1 LRRKQGETIMKID
14 PLPPEKQAAHDANYN
29 LRARWP
35 EHGKFMADWTAMGEA
50 AARAPGWTLD
60 IAYGPG
66 PSQNLDLLAPAKRTA
81 RRAPLFAFI
90 HGGYWKALDKRDVRF
105 LGASFAARGIAFASL
120 NYALAPLVSIE
131 AIVRQIRAALDFLW
145 REAPRFG
152 VDPGRI
158 FVGGHS
164 AGGHLC
170 SIVCA
175 ENQPLAF
182 ALAGAFSVS
191 GVYDLEP
198 LAQSLHQTELKL
210 DRRQVET
217 YSPLRQRPRPGTRI
231 WATVGGDETPA
242 FLAQQ
247 AAFAKS
253 WSGHGARVTVVP
265 APGLHHFDILAKVAD
280 FDHPIGKAALKM
292 IES

>member
-1 LRRKQGETIMKID
+1 MKID
-14 PLPPEKQAAHDANYN
+14 PLPPELQAAHDAEYN

-35 EHGKFMADWTAMGEA
+35 DYAQFMAEWLAKGEA
-50 AARAPGWTLD
+50 AARQPGWTLD
-60 IAYGPG
+60 IPYGPG
-66 PSQNLDLLAPAKRTA
+66 PSQTLDLLTPAARKG
-81 RRAPLFAFI
+81 RRAPLFVFI
-90 HGGYWKALDKRDVRF
+90 HGGYWKARDKRDVRF
-105 LGASFAARGIAFASL
+105 LGAAFAARGIAFAAL
-120 NYALAPLVSIE
+120 DYALAPFVTIE
-131 AIVRQIRAALDFLW
+131 TIVRQTRAALDFLW

-152 VDPGRI
+152 VEPARI
-158 FVGGHS
+158 FAGGHS

-175 ENQPLAF
+175 ANQPLAF
-182 ALAGAFSVS
+182 ALAGSFAVS
-191 GVYDLEP
+191 GIYDLEP

-217 YSPLRQRPRPGTRI
+217 YSPLRQAPKKGARI
-231 WATVGGDETPA
+231 WATVGGDETAA

-253 WSGHGARVTVVP
+253 WNRQGARVTIVP

-280 FDHPIGKAALKM
+280 FTHPIGRAALDM
-292 IES
+292 IEG

>member
-1 LRRKQGETIMKID
+1 LRRKQGESAMTID

-35 EHGKFMADWTAMGEA
+35 EHANFMADWTAKGEA
-50 AARAPGWTLD
+50 AAREPGWTLD
-60 IAYGPG
+60 IPYGPG
-66 PSQNLDLLAPAKRTA
+66 PSQTLDLLAPATRVA

-90 HGGYWKALDKRDVRF
+90 HGGYWRALDKRDVRF
-105 LGASFAARGIAFASL
+105 LGAPFAARGIAFATL
-120 NYALAPLVSIE
+120 NYALAPQVSIE
-131 AIVRQIRAALDFLW
+131 AIVRQIREALEFLW
-145 REAPRFG
+145 REAPRLG
-152 VDPGRI
+152 IEPTRI

-170 SIVCA
+170 SIVA
-175 ENQPLAF
+175 AANQPLSF
-182 ALAGAFSVS
+182 ALAGSFSVS

-198 LAQSLHQTELKL
+198 LAQSLHQAELKL

-217 YSPLRQRPRPGTRI
+217 YSPLRLAPKKGARVWT
-231 WATVGGDETPA
+231 TVGGDETQA
-242 FLAQQ
+242 FLTQQ

-253 WSGHGARVTVVP
+253 WSGQGAKVTVVP

-280 FDHPIGKAALKM
+280 FTHPIGRAALDM
-292 IES
+292 IEG

>member
-1 LRRKQGETIMKID
+1 MKID

-35 EHGKFMADWTAMGEA
+35 EHGKFMAEWSATGEA
-50 AARAPGWTLD
+50 AARQPGWTLD
-60 IAYGPG
+60 VPYGPG
-66 PSQNLDLLAPAKRTA
+66 PSQTLDLLAPATRVS

-105 LGASFAARGIAFASL
+105 LGAPYAARGIAFASL
-120 NYALAPLVSIE
+120 NYALAPSVSIE

-152 VDPGRI
+152 VDPARI

-182 ALAGAFSVS
+182 APAGAFSVS

-198 LAQSLHQTELKL
+198 LAQSLHQAELKL

-217 YSPLRQRPRPGTRI
+217 YSPLRQAPKKGTRI

-247 AAFAKS
+247 AAFAKA
-253 WSGHGARVTVVP
+253 WTKLGAAVTVVP

-280 FDHPIGKAALKM
+280 FRHPIGKAALEM

>member
-1 LRRKQGETIMKID
+1 MKIP

-35 EHGKFMADWTAMGEA
+35 QHAAFMAEWAQKGEA
-50 AARAPGWTLD
+50 AAKQPGWNLD

-66 PSQNLDLLAPAKRTA
+66 PAQTLDFLVPARKLG

-90 HGGYWKALDKRDVRF
+90 HGGYWKALDKCHVRQ
-105 LGASFAARGIAFASL
+105 LGAAYAARGIAFAAL
-120 NYALAPLVSIE
+120 NYALAPAVSIE
-131 AIVRQIRAALDFLW
+131 TIVRQIRAALDFLW
-145 REAPRFG
+145 REAPRLG

-164 AGGHLC
+164 AGGHL
-170 SIVCA
+170 SAVVCA
-175 ENQPLAF
+175 DNQPLAF
-182 ALAGAFSVS
+182 PLAGAFSVS

-198 LAQSLHQTELKL
+198 LAQSLHQVELKL
-210 DRRQVET
+210 DRRQVEA
-217 YSPLRQRPRPGTRI
+217 YSPLRRAPKPGTRI
-231 WATVGGDETPA
+231 WATVGADETPA

-247 AAFAKS
+247 KAFAAS
-253 WSGHGARVTVVP
+253 WRAQGAKVTVVP

-280 FDHPIGKAALKM
+280 FRHPIGRAALAM
-292 IES
+292 IEGT

>member
-1 LRRKQGETIMKID
+1 MKIA
-14 PLPPEKQAAHDANYN
+14 PLPAEKQAAHDANYN

-35 EHGKFMADWTAMGEA
+35 EHGRFMAEWAEKGEA
-50 AARAPGWTLD
+50 AAKQPGWTLD
-60 IAYGPG
+60 IPYGPG
-66 PSQNLDLLAPAKRTA
+66 PSQTLDLLAPAKRHA

-105 LGASFAARGIAFASL
+105 LGAPFAARGIAFAAL
-120 NYALAPLVSIE
+120 NYALAPLVSVE
-131 AIVRQIRAALDFLW
+131 AISLQIRAALDFLW
-145 REAPRFG
+145 RESPRFG
-152 VDPGRI
+152 IEPTRI

-175 ENQPLAF
+175 QNQPLAF

-198 LAQSLHQTELKL
+198 LALSLHQTELKL

-217 YSPLRQRPRPGTRI
+217 YSPLRQAPKKGTRI

-247 AAFAKS
+247 DAFAKS
-253 WSGHGARVTVVP
+253 WAKQGASVTVVP
-265 APGLHHFDILAKVAD
+265 APRLHHFDILAKVAD

-292 IES
+292 IEG

>member
-1 LRRKQGETIMKID
+1 MKVD
-14 PLPPEKQAAHDANYN
+14 PLPQARQAAHDANYN

-50 AARAPGWTLD
+50 AAKAPGWTLD
-60 IAYGPG
+60 IPYGPG
-66 PSQNLDLLAPAKRTA
+66 PSQNLDLLAPARKAA

-105 LGASFAARGIAFASL
+105 LGAPFAARGIAFASL

-145 REAPRFG
+145 REAPRHG
-152 VDPGRI
+152 IDPDRI

-175 ENQPLAF
+175 ANQPLAF
-182 ALAGAFSVS
+182 APAGAFSVS

-217 YSPLRQRPRPGTRI
+217 YSPLRQAPKPGTRI

-247 AAFAKS
+247 AEFARS
-253 WSGHGARVTVVP
+253 WTRQGAKVTVVP

-280 FDHPIGKAALKM
+280 FDHPIGRAALKM
-292 IES
+292 IEA

>member
-1 LRRKQGETIMKID
+1 MKID

-35 EHGKFMADWTAMGEA
+35 EHPKFMAEWAEKGEA
-50 AARAPGWTLD
+50 AARQGGWTLD
-60 IAYGPG
+60 IPYGPG
-66 PSQNLDLLAPAKRTA
+66 PSQNLDLLAPAKRSA

-90 HGGYWKALDKRDVRF
+90 HGGYWKTLDKRVVRF
-105 LGASFAARGIAFASL
+105 LGAPFAARGIAFAAL
-120 NYALAPLVSIE
+120 NYALCPSVSIE

-145 REAPRFG
+145 REAPRLG
-152 VDPGRI
+152 IEPTRI
-158 FVGGHS
+158 YVGGHS

-170 SIVCA
+170 SIVA
-175 ENQPLAF
+175 AANQPLAF
-182 ALAGAFSVS
+182 GLAGSFSVS

-198 LAQSLHQTELKL
+198 LALSLHQAELKL

-217 YSPLRQRPRPGTRI
+217 YSPLRQAPKKGSRI

-247 AAFAKS
+247 AEFAKS
-253 WSGHGARVTVVP
+253 WSRQGASVTVVP
-265 APGLHHFDILAKVAD
+265 APRLHHFDILAKVAD
-280 FDHPIGKAALKM
+280 FGHPIGKAALKM
-292 IES
+292 IEG

>member
-1 LRRKQGETIMKID
+1 MKID
-14 PLPPEKQAAHDANYN
+14 PLPPEEQAAHDANFN

-35 EHGKFMADWTAMGEA
+35 EHPRFMAEWAAMGEKA
-50 AARAPGWTLD
+50 AQEPGWTLD
-60 IAYGPG
+60 IPYGPG
-66 PSQNLDLLAPAKRTA
+66 SSQTLDLLAPAKRVS

-105 LGASFAARGIAFASL
+105 LGAPFAARGIAFASL

-131 AIVRQIRAALDFLW
+131 AIVLQIRAALDFLW

-152 VDPGRI
+152 IEPTRI

-175 ENQPLAF
+175 ANQPLSF
-182 ALAGAFSVS
+182 ALAGSFSVS

-198 LAQSLHQTELKL
+198 LAQSLHQAELKL

-217 YSPLRQRPRPGTRI
+217 YSPLRQAPKKGTRI

-247 AAFAKS
+247 DAFAKS
-253 WSGHGARVTVVP
+253 WSKQGAAVTVIP

-280 FDHPIGKAALKM
+280 FDHPIGRAALKM
-292 IES
+292 IEG